1 MSTVTVFGAGAW
13 GSTMAQVLN
22 DAGNDVL
29 LWGRSEDVIAEIN
42 SAHTNKKYLGSH
54 ELPLSLK
61 ATTDLAQAFA
71 HSHIYVLA
79 IPAQQLRV
87 TLQEW
92 KPFFSSDSII
102 VSTLKGIEISTQMRM
117 TEVIEDVL
125 GPHAIALI
133 TGPNLADELVLRQ
146 PAGAVAAAPTQE
158 LADQMRDLFRTPY
171 YRVYTD
177 ELVLRQPAG
186 AVAAAP
192 TQELADQMR
201 DLFRTP
207 YYRVYTSV
215 DVMGCELAGAIKSVI
230 ALAVGIS
237 IGMGFG
243 ENTQA
248 MLITRGLNEVAR
260 LCAAHGSD
268 PLSAA
273 GLAGMG
279 DLVAS
284 CGSPLSRNRT
294 FGEVLGRT
302 GSMAQASEQVAKTVE
317 GVASAGAVAEIAHRV
332 GIEVPVIE
340 AVGEIVSEQLT
351 PAAALQKLMEITT
364 KAENFIR

>member
-1 MSTVTVFGAGAW
+1 
-13 GSTMAQVLN
+13 MAQVLH

-29 LWGRSEDVIAEIN
+29 LWGRSNDVVDEIN
-42 SAHTNKKYLGSH
+42 TKHTNQKYLDAH
-54 ELPLSLK
+54 VLPSTLK
-61 ATTDLAQAFA
+61 ATADLKAAFA
-71 HSHIYVLA
+71 HSQVYVLA
-79 IPAQQLRV
+79 IPAQQLR
-87 TLQEW
+87 TMLAEW
-92 KPFFSSDSII
+92 RPLVADNAIV

-117 TEVIEDVL
+117 TEIIEEMWGVSKV
-125 GPHAIALI
+125 GVI

-146 PAGAVAAAPTQE
+146 PAGAVAAAATQE
-158 LADQMRDLFRTPY
+158 LADFIRELFRTPY
-171 YRVYTD
+171 YRT
-177 ELVLRQPAG
+177 
-186 AVAAAP
+186 
-192 TQELADQMR
+192 
-201 DLFRTP
+201 
-207 YYRVYTSV
+207 YTST

-230 ALAVGIS
+230 ALSVGIS

-268 PLSAA
+268 PLTAA

-302 GSMAQASEQVAKTVE
+302 GSIEQTRLQVAKTVE
-317 GVASAGAVAEIAHRV
+317 GVASAGAVVEIAHRV
-332 GIEVPVIE
+332 GVEVPVIE
-340 AVGEIVSEQLT
+340 SVADIVNGSLT
-351 PAAALQKLMEITT
+351 PVAALQRLMEITT

>member
-1 MSTVTVFGAGAW
+1 
-13 GSTMAQVLN
+13 
-22 DAGNDVL
+22 
-29 LWGRSEDVIAEIN
+29 
-42 SAHTNKKYLGSH
+42 LGSH

-92 KPFFSSDSII
+92 KPFFASDSII

-158 LADQMRDLFRTPY
+158 LADH
-171 YRVYTD
+171 
-177 ELVLRQPAG
+177 
-186 AVAAAP
+186 
-192 TQELADQMR
+192 MR

-302 GSMAQASEQVAKTVE
+302 GSMAQAREQVAKTVE

-340 AVGEIVSEQLT
+340 AVGEIVSEQLS

>member
-1 MSTVTVFGAGAW
+1 
-13 GSTMAQVLN
+13 MAQVLC

-42 SAHTNKKYLGSH
+42 TSHTNVKYLASH
-54 ELPLSLK
+54 RLPSEIT
-61 ATTDLAQAFA
+61 ATTDLSSAFEF
-71 HSHIYVLA
+71 SNIYILA
-79 IPAQQLRV
+79 IPAQQLRT

-92 KPFFSSDSII
+92 KGFFSDDCTI
-102 VSTLKGIEISTQMRM
+102 VSTLKGIEISTEMRM

-125 GPHAIALI
+125 GPHKVAIV

-146 PAGAVAAAPTQE
+146 PAGAVAAAPTLE
-158 LADQMRDLFRTPY
+158 LAEKIRSLF
-171 YRVYTD
+171 D
-177 ELVLRQPAG
+177 
-186 AVAAAP
+186 
-192 TQELADQMR
+192 
-201 DLFRTP
+201 TP
-207 YYRVYTSV
+207 YYRVYTST
-215 DVMGCELAGAIKSVI
+215 DLMGCELAGAIKSVI

-237 IGMGFG
+237 IGMGYG

-294 FGEVLGRT
+294 FGEALGRT
-302 GSMAQASEQVAKTVE
+302 GSMAKAREEVAKTVE
-317 GVASAGAVAEIAHRV
+317 GVASASAVTEIAHRV
-332 GIEVPVIE
+332 GVEVPVIE
-340 AVGEIVSEQLT
+340 AVADIVSEQLT
-351 PAAALQKLMEITT
+351 PVAALQRLMEITT

>member
-1 MSTVTVFGAGAW
+1 MSKVSVFGAGAW
-13 GSTMAQVLN
+13 GSTMAQVLS
-22 DAGNDVL
+22 DAGNEVL
-29 LWGRSEDVIAEIN
+29 LWGRNADVIAEIN
-42 SAHTNKKYLGSH
+42 VAHTNAKYLASH
-54 ELPLSLK
+54 TLPENIK
-61 ATTDLAQAFA
+61 ATTDLKEAFDF
-71 HSHIYVLA
+71 SDTYVLA
-79 IPAQQLRV
+79 IPAQQLRT

-92 KPFFSSDSII
+92 KPYFSSDSII

-125 GPHAIALI
+125 GPHKVALI

-146 PAGAVAAAPTQE
+146 PAGAVAAATTQATSE
-158 LADQMRDLFRTPY
+158 EVRA
-171 YRVYTD
+171 
-177 ELVLRQPAG
+177 
-186 AVAAAP
+186 
-192 TQELADQMR
+192 
-201 DLFRTP
+201 LFRTP

-215 DVMGCELAGAIKSVI
+215 DLLGCELAGAIKNVI

-260 LCAAHGSD
+260 LCAAHGAD

-279 DLVAS
+279 DLVAT

-294 FGEVLGRT
+294 FGELLGKT
-302 GSMAQASEQVAKTVE
+302 GSMEQAVAQGAKTVE
-317 GVASAGAVAEIAHRV
+317 GVSSSGAIVEIAHRV
-332 GIEVPVIE
+332 GVEVPVIE
-340 AVGEIVSEQLT
+340 SVADIVNGSLT
-351 PAAALQKLMEITT
+351 PAQALQRLMEITT
-364 KAENFIR
+364 QAENFIR

>member
-13 GSTMAQVLN
+13 GSTMAQVLS

-29 LWGRSEDVIAEIN
+29 LWGRSKDVIAEIN
-42 SAHTNKKYLGSH
+42 SAHTNKKYLGKH
-54 ELPLSLK
+54 ELPLSLQ

-79 IPAQQLRV
+79 IPAQQLRL
-87 TLQEW
+87 TLEEW
-92 KPFFSSDSII
+92 KPYFSTDSII

-117 TEVIEDVL
+117 TEVIQDVL
-125 GPHAIALI
+125 GPRPIAII

-146 PAGAVAAAPTQE
+146 PAGAVAAAATQE
-158 LADQMRDLFRTPY
+158 LADR
-171 YRVYTD
+171 
-177 ELVLRQPAG
+177 
-186 AVAAAP
+186 
-192 TQELADQMR
+192 MR

-302 GSMAQASEQVAKTVE
+302 GSMAQAREQVAKTVE

>member
-1 MSTVTVFGAGAW
+1 MSERVTVFGAGAW
-13 GSTMAQVLN
+13 GSTMAQVLH

-29 LWGRSEDVIAEIN
+29 LWGRSNEVVDEIN
-42 SAHTNKKYLGSH
+42 TRHTNTKYLDH
-54 ELPLSLK
+54 HVLPEGLK
-61 ATTDLAQAFA
+61 ASSDTKEAFDHA
-71 HSHIYVLA
+71 STYVLA
-79 IPAQQLRV
+79 IPAQQLRAM
-87 TLQEW
+87 LEEW
-92 KPFFSSDSII
+92 RSYISPDAVVI
-102 VSTLKGIEISTQMRM
+102 STLKGIEISTQMRM
-117 TEVIEDVL
+117 TEIIEQMWGVKKV
-125 GPHAIALI
+125 GVI

-146 PAGAVAAAPTQE
+146 PAGAVAAASTQE
-158 LADQMRDLFRTPY
+158 LADYIRELFRTPY
-171 YRVYTD
+171 YRT
-177 ELVLRQPAG
+177 
-186 AVAAAP
+186 
-192 TQELADQMR
+192 
-201 DLFRTP
+201 
-207 YYRVYTSV
+207 YTST

-230 ALAVGIS
+230 ALSVGIS

-268 PLSAA
+268 PLTAA

-294 FGEVLGRT
+294 FGEILGSS
-302 GSMAQASEQVAKTVE
+302 GSMAVAREKVAKTVE
-317 GVASAGAVAEIAHRV
+317 GVASAGAVVEIAHRV

-340 AVGEIVSEQLT
+340 SVADIVNGSLT
-351 PAAALQKLMEITT
+351 PEQALQRLMEITT

>member
-1 MSTVTVFGAGAW
+1 MSKVTVFGAGAW
-13 GSTMAQVLN
+13 GSTMAQVLS
-22 DAGNDVL
+22 DAGNEVL
-29 LWGRSEDVIAEIN
+29 LWGRSAEVIAEIN
-42 SAHTNKKYLGSH
+42 SDHTNKKYLQAH
-54 ELPLSLK
+54 VLPDAIV
-61 ATTDLAQAFA
+61 ATTDLAKAFNF
-71 HSHIYVLA
+71 SDLYILA
-79 IPAQQLRV
+79 IPAQQLRS
-87 TLQEW
+87 TLQDWEGH
-92 KPFFSSDSII
+92 FSSDCII

-117 TEVIEDVL
+117 TEVIADVL
-125 GPHAIALI
+125 GPHKVAII

-146 PAGAVAAAPTQE
+146 PAGAV
-158 LADQMRDLFRTPY
+158 
-171 YRVYTD
+171 
-177 ELVLRQPAG
+177 
-186 AVAAAP
+186 VAAA
-192 TQELADQMR
+192 TIEIAEQIR

-207 YYRVYTSV
+207 YYRVYTSI

-294 FGEVLGRT
+294 FGEALGRS
-302 GSMAQASEQVAKTVE
+302 GSMAKARAEVAKTVE
-317 GVASAGAVAEIAHRV
+317 GVASAEAVAEIAHRV

-340 AVGEIVSEQLT
+340 AVGDIVSEQLT
-351 PAAALQKLMEITT
+351 PEAAFQKLMEITT

>member
-1 MSTVTVFGAGAW
+1 MSKVTVFGAGAW
-13 GSTMAQVLN
+13 GSTMAQVLH

-29 LWGRSEDVIAEIN
+29 LWGRSDDVVNEIN
-42 SAHTNKKYLGSH
+42 TSHTNQKYLDGH
-54 ELPLSLK
+54 VLPAELK
-61 ATTDLAQAFA
+61 ATSDLDQAF
-71 HSHIYVLA
+71 SHTNIYVLA
-79 IPAQQLRV
+79 IPAQQLR
-87 TLQEW
+87 TMLAEW
-92 KPFFSSDSII
+92 KPLVAADAVVI
-102 VSTLKGIEISTQMRM
+102 STLKGIEISTQMRM
-117 TEVIEDVL
+117 TEIIEEMWDVKKV
-125 GPHAIALI
+125 GVI

-146 PAGAVAAAPTQE
+146 PAGAVAAASTQE
-158 LADQMRDLFRTPY
+158 LADFVRELFRTPY
-171 YRVYTD
+171 YRT
-177 ELVLRQPAG
+177 
-186 AVAAAP
+186 
-192 TQELADQMR
+192 
-201 DLFRTP
+201 
-207 YYRVYTSV
+207 YTSI

-230 ALAVGIS
+230 ALSVGIS

-268 PLSAA
+268 PLTAA

-302 GSMAQASEQVAKTVE
+302 GSMEQTRAQVAKTVE
-317 GVASAGAVAEIAHRV
+317 GVASAGAVVEIAHRV
-332 GIEVPVIE
+332 GVEVPVIE
-340 AVGEIVSEQLT
+340 SVADIVNGSLSPE
-351 PAAALQKLMEITT
+351 AALQRLMEITT